1 MVGLGKRRILYPE
14 QDACSTLFE
23 KTDGDGKRLCNAL
36 RVWKNTLGFH
46 FKGLLIDTLV
56 NNFHNQ
62 DDRSGEPYDLLA
74 DLFEFLSEQDR
85 EQSFWHAL
93 GSNQQVTNDD
103 GGAFVPKAKKAHGKL
118 IDATSSDEKEQALI
132 DLFGKSFSDAVVD
145 GSSDSEEAQF
155 ASKYG
160 VAIEERFVEDI
171 FKVDIRRSMDIDC
184 EVIQRG
190 FRPSLLRD
198 MLSRHCPLLR
208 RRSLHF
214 FVVNAASF
222 RDCVFY
228 WKVRNCGEA
237 AFQRN
242 CIRGEI
248 QRGNKDGF
256 HDEKTDFVGPHYV
269 ECYAVR
275 SGVCIARS
283 RIEVPI
289 S

>member
-1 MVGLGKRRILYPE
+1 MPL
-14 QDACSTLFE
+14 
-23 KTDGDGKRLCNAL
+23 AL
-36 RVWKNTLGFH
+36 MK
-46 FKGLLIDTLV
+46 
-56 NNFHNQ
+56 
-62 DDRSGEPYDLLA
+62 
-74 DLFEFLSEQDR
+74 
-85 EQSFWHAL
+85 
-93 GSNQQVTNDD
+93 
-103 GGAFVPKAKKAHGKL
+103 
-118 IDATSSDEKEQALI
+118 KEQALI

-237 AFQRN
+237 ASEAKFNVAIKMAFMMRRL
-242 CIRGEI
+242 ILLAHIMLSAMRLGAA
-248 QRGNKDGF
+248 
-256 HDEKTDFVGPHYV
+256 FV
-269 ECYAVR
+269 
-275 SGVCIARS
+275 
-283 RIEVPI
+283 
-289 S
+289 

>member
-1 MVGLGKRRILYPE
+1 M
-14 QDACSTLFE
+14 
-23 KTDGDGKRLCNAL
+23 
-36 RVWKNTLGFH
+36 
-46 FKGLLIDTLV
+46 
-56 NNFHNQ
+56 
-62 DDRSGEPYDLLA
+62 A

-198 MLSRHCPLLR
+198 
-208 RRSLHF
+208 
-214 FVVNAASF
+214 
-222 RDCVFY
+222 
-228 WKVRNCGEA
+228 
-237 AFQRN
+237 
-242 CIRGEI
+242 
-248 QRGNKDGF
+248 
-256 HDEKTDFVGPHYV
+256 
-269 ECYAVR
+269 
-275 SGVCIARS
+275 
-283 RIEVPI
+283 IE